1 MRVESNQKKVKLFCF
16 PYAGGSAA
24 VYNKWKQYLDKSLE
38 LHTVELAGRG
48 RRIYDPL
55 YDSIAEAVEDVYK
68 IIGPQT
74 ADLPYAFFGHS
85 MGGIIAYE
93 LALKIRELKKPQP
106 VHIFFSGRGAPHV
119 RGTEDKKKIHALNE
133 EEFKKE
139 IIELGG
145 TPREFFEH
153 PELLDVLLPMLRSDF
168 KIAECYE
175 EKSTI
180 MPFDHDITV
189 FIGKEEDAT
198 AEQMHGW
205 REHTSG
211 ICTLHY
217 FNGDHFFVN
226 EETERVVSIVNKT
239 LLSALT
245 PKR

>member
-1 MRVESNQKKVKLFCF
+1 MKVESNQKKIKLFCF

-24 VYNKWKQYLDKSLE
+24 AYNKWKQYLDKGIE

-55 YDSIAEAVEDVYK
+55 YDSMDEAVNDVYK
-68 IIGPQT
+68 IVIPQI
-74 ADLPYAFFGHS
+74 ADMPYCFFGHS

-93 LALKIRELKKPQP
+93 LALKIRELKKPRP
-106 VHIFFSGRGAPHV
+106 RHIFFSGRGAPHI
-119 RGTEDKKKIHALNE
+119 RGSEDERKIHTMTE

-145 TPREFFEH
+145 TPKEFFEH

-175 EKSTI
+175 EKSSIT
-180 MPFDHDITV
+180 PFDHDITV
-189 FIGKEEDAT
+189 FIGKEEDVT

-217 FNGDHFFVN
+217 FNGDHFFLS
-226 EETERVVSIVNKT
+226 EETKKVVEIINKT
-239 LLSALT
+239 LRSVLN
-245 PKR
+245 PEP

>member
-1 MRVESNQKKVKLFCF
+1 MKKIKLFCF

-24 VYNKWKQYLDKSLE
+24 AYNKWKQYLDKRIE

-55 YDSIAEAVEDVYK
+55 YDSMAEAVEDMYK
-68 IIGPQT
+68 MIGPQLT
-74 ADLPYAFFGHS
+74 EMPYSFFGHS
-85 MGGIIAYE
+85 MGGIIAFE
-93 LALKIRELKKPQP
+93 LALKIRELKIPSP
-106 VHIFFSGRGAPHV
+106 VHIFFSGRGAPHISPA
-119 RGTEDKKKIHALNE
+119 EDEKKIHGLPE

-145 TPREFFEH
+145 TPKEFFEH

-175 EKSTI
+175 EKSIVT
-180 MPFDHDITV
+180 PFDHDITV
-189 FIGKEEDAT
+189 FIGKDEDVT

-211 ICTLHY
+211 ICALHY
-217 FNGDHFFVN
+217 FNGDHFFIN
-226 EETERVVSIVNKT
+226 EKTGKVVEIINRT
-239 LLSALT
+239 LLSVTA
-245 PKR
+245 PNR